1 MNHEQEIPL
10 IHLGPNNAYGTAYYG
25 HISNGI
31 GKPQARLI
39 AVVGGTLHDNLP
51 KQYVAKPRTFLDRL
65 FGIDRISFT
74 PAAAAAN
81 TWDFSQKVKKNLL
94 PHQTPIQL
102 ISMYLKNMTKYGQ
115 RYVTQLPLFSRKN
128 LLQEKVNEFNTQ
140 TTRSSRINQ
149 ETSRRIRLLP
159 NNEGTFHRTG
169 REQSYR
175 FRTRRGTHS
184 QGSAPSGT
192 KQSSLFINC

>member
-1 MNHEQEIPL
+1 MNQEQEIPL

-25 HISNGI
+25 HISHSV
-31 GKPQARLI
+31 GKQQARLI
-39 AVVGGTLHDNLP
+39 AVVGGSLLDASP
-51 KQYVAKPRTFLDRL
+51 KHYVAKPRTFLDRL

-81 TWDFSQKVKKNLL
+81 TWDFSQNVKKNLL

-102 ISMYLKNMTKYGQ
+102 ISMYLKNMTTYGQ

-128 LLQEKVNEFNTQ
+128 YTQEQVHEFNTQ
-140 TTRSSRINQ
+140 TTRSPRINQ
-149 ETSRRIRLLP
+149 ETSQQIRLLP
-159 NNEGTFHRTG
+159 NNEGTFHRTR
-169 REQSYR
+169 REQSNR
-175 FRTRRGTHS
+175 FRACRGTHS
-184 QGSAPSGT
+184 QGRAPSGT